1 MGVLFLVCICMWSRL
16 SGPLALQIVTRR
28 AAIDARTLRVVSPPS
43 IVQIVVIL
51 FRACAIAL
59 TTNLVAQKDVEP
71 LLGAFGGF
79 RRGLPAS
86 LRNQATGQA
95 MRVTVVYVTTTMM
108 EPDRRGRPDGT
119 LRKVIANAAA
129 DHNVLQPKRIDPSER
144 FIQHVRREVRAV
156 AALLDRVF
164 RNPSS
169 QIRIVGAILRE
180 KQF

>member
-1 MGVLFLVCICMWSRL
+1 
-16 SGPLALQIVTRR
+16 
-28 AAIDARTLRVVSPPS
+28 
-43 IVQIVVIL
+43 
-51 FRACAIAL
+51 
-59 TTNLVAQKDVEP
+59 
-71 LLGAFGGF
+71 
-79 RRGLPAS
+79 
-86 LRNQATGQA
+86 
-95 MRVTVVYVTTTMM
+95 MRVTVIVGTTTMM

-169 QIRIVGAILRE
+169 QIRIVDTLCLRVLFVL
-180 KQF
+180 KVIQFGMQLIQERQQSLVNRSDRNTDTLSDAL